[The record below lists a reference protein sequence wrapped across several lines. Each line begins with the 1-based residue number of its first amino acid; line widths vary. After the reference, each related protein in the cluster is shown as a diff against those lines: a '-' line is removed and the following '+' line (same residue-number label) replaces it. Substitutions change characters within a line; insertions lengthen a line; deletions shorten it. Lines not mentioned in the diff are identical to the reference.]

1 MVGINS
7 TFETSFHWCYYKII
21 FLTIFLKSHSSHP
34 EAAHLNHHQV
44 KRESYYTPYS
54 YSGSLQGPKP
64 ACSSETLKK
73 V

>member
-1 MVGINS
+1 MVGINN
-7 TFETSFHWCYYKII
+7 TFKTFFHWCYYKII

-44 KRESYYTPYS
+44 KRESYCTPYS

-64 ACSSETLKK
+64 ACTGET
-73 V
+73 